1 MRTQTSKHSFLKAKA
16 GDAALP
22 YRIKKVKCPECGYEF
37 PKVLPVDCQKTHFL
51 CVHCYRKERREKTS

>member
-1 MRTQTSKHSFLKAKA
+1 M
-16 GDAALP
+16 P